1 MFDEFKGQKFGLI
14 YADPAW
20 QFNSKKTGGSM
31 KSGAAQHYDTMS
43 VDELKAMPVDSI
55 AADDCILVMW
65 YVGAMPE
72 EAIAVVK
79 AWGFTLKNMNGFNW
93 NKLTVNGKPVFGM
106 GAYTRAGLECAIIA
120 TKGKPKVA
128 SRSVRAVGNHEL
140 LDASEIFQ
148 FISFTGNYQILE
160 HSRKPDEFRQKC
172 KELAGDK
179 PTIELFARTSSPGW
193 SVWGNETSKFD
204 AKGEAA

>member
-20 QFNSKKTGGSM
+20 QFDSKKTGGSM
-31 KSGAAQHYDTMS
+31 SSGAAHHYDTMS
-43 VDELKAMPVDSI
+43 VEELKAMPVESL

-72 EAIAVVK
+72 EAITVVK
-79 AWGFTLKNMNGFNW
+79 AWGFTLKNMNGFVW
-93 NKLTVNGKPVFGM
+93 NKLTVNGNPAFGM
-106 GAYTRAGLECAIIA
+106 GYWTRAGSESAIIA

-128 SRSVRAVGNHEL
+128 SRSVRAVGNYAF
-140 LDASEIFQ
+140 DADIFQ
-148 FISFTGNYQILE
+148 AINYSGNYLTLE
-160 HSRKPDEFRQKC
+160 HSRKPDEFRVKC
-172 KELAGDK
+172 EELAGNVPK
-179 PTIELFARTSSPGW
+179 VELFARTSKHGW
-193 SVWGNETSKFD
+193 SVWGNEINKFD

>member
-1 MFDEFKGQKFGLI
+1 MFKEFQEQKFGLI

-20 QFNSKKTGGSM
+20 QFNSKKSGGSM

-55 AADDCILVMW
+55 AADNCILVMW

-72 EAIAVVK
+72 EAIEVVK
-79 AWGFTLKNMNGFNW
+79 AWGFTLKNMNGFMW
-93 NKLTVNGKPVFGM
+93 NKLTKNGLPFFGM
-106 GAYTRAGLECAIIA
+106 GYWTRSGSESAIIA

-128 SRSVRAVGNHEL
+128 SRSVRAVGNCEL
-140 LDASEIFQ
+140 NGDELFKAINYS
-148 FISFTGNYQILE
+148 GNYPVLE
-160 HSRKPDEFRQKC
+160 HSRKPNEFRVKC
-172 KELAGDK
+172 EELAGDAPK
-179 PTIELFARTSSPGW
+179 VELFARTSKHGW
-193 SVWGNETSKFD
+193 SVWGNETTKFD